1 MLVIVLAFAAAVAAT
16 PVAADYLVKEVGSF
30 QSADILKP

>member
-1 MLVIVLAFAAAVAAT
+1 MRVIVLAFAATIAAT

-30 QSADILKP
+30 PADVPRP